1 MPPPLSAP
9 ASPAG
14 DSALLGIALPVAFG
28 MVGSG
33 LLAALI
39 PGRDHDL
46 LVALATVLLDLA
58 ALAPLTVFAFL
69 TGRRRLAVGA
79 IASLAPAAGLALVA
93 ATLFAVLG
101 LIEG

>member
-1 MPPPLSAP
+1 M
-9 ASPAG
+9 
-14 DSALLGIALPVAFG
+14 ALPVAFG

-33 LLAALI
+33 FLAAII

-46 LVALATVLLDLA
+46 LVALAIILLDLA
-58 ALAPLTVFAFL
+58 ALAPLTVFALL
-69 TGRRRLAVGA
+69 TRRRRLAFGA

-93 ATLFAVLG
+93 ATLFAVVG